1 MAINR
6 KIIWIVI
13 GLIVILGSFGGL
25 TVVSNITGNLITG
38 GSVNAPEIEQEY
50 FNINDK
56 INNVGVND
64 GSHNSG

>member
-25 TVVSNITGNLITG
+25 TIVSNITGNLITS

-56 INNVGVND
+56 INNVGVNN